1 MNCLTWN
8 VRGAGSSTF
17 PRMMRDVI
25 LRNKVGLLAVL
36 EPRVSGVR
44 ADNIISKAGLNASF
58 KVDVIGFSG
67 GILLMWNKDVYDV
80 KVLESDIQYI
90 HCDVRDNNGASFLFT
105 VVYGSPN
112 MAMRDKLW
120 VSLCRIDA
128 SVRGPW
134 LVSGDF
140 DSYVYANEKVVGG
153 P

>member
-1 MNCLTWN
+1 MNCLTLN

-90 HCDVRDNNGASFLFT
+90 HCVMLDNEMGF
-105 VVYGSPN
+105 
-112 MAMRDKLW
+112 R
-120 VSLCRIDA
+120 
-128 SVRGPW
+128 
-134 LVSGDF
+134 
-140 DSYVYANEKVVGG
+140 
-153 P
+153 